1 MAHRLRRL
9 SLVSFSGLM
18 LLSAGLGILIH
29 RVSPLR
35 DPSFVA
41 ISSNAGTLVPW
52 LRWIPEM
59 AWVWASVALAMVTAL
74 SLTSVLY
81 QWSQGDGERWGTG
94 RWLVIG
100 TLLFAVLGPSGY
112 TIVYLIFSPLG
123 QNAPLK
129 VGLVVAIA
137 AMLAITFT
145 GMLWFW
151 QRLKKRLA
159 QKPEHARAIKR
170 WGQAYSALYWAG
182 FAASLFTV
190 LQILFLGYLFAQHI
204 VD

>member
-1 MAHRLRRL
+1 MAHRLRWL

-18 LLSAGLGILIH
+18 LLSAGLGMLIH

-52 LRWIPEM
+52 MRWLPET

-74 SLTSVLY
+74 SLTWLLY
-81 QWSQGDGERWGTG
+81 QWSQVDGEHWGTG
-94 RWLVIG
+94 RWLAIG
-100 TLLFAVLGPSGY
+100 TLLFGVLGLSGY
-112 TIVYLIFSPLG
+112 TIASLEFPPLG
-123 QNAPLK
+123 QNALFK
-129 VGLVVAIA
+129 AGMVVAIA
-137 AMLAITFT
+137 AMLAVTFT

-151 QRLKKRLA
+151 QRLKKMLA
-159 QKPEHARAIKR
+159 QKPEPARAIKR

-182 FAASLFTV
+182 FAASLYTV